1 MQTGKQKAKAGV
13 TKTSAMAKVSTTRGG
28 TASVTLHAQLPS
40 SQASSSVTVN
50 VSSGSAFSKVKA
62 QEPSGKRKTTKLAKF
77 SEYLMLPPSG
87 PAKK

>member
-13 TKTSAMAKVSTTRGG
+13 TKTSAMAKVSTARGG
-28 TASVTLHAQLPS
+28 DASIKLHAQVPL

-62 QEPSGKRKTTKLAKF
+62 QEPSGKRKTTKPPKF